1 MSLEDDLC
9 RKFRFRVKWNG
20 RYVAGFPE
28 VSPLP
33 VNIVHASQRESGGPP
48 PAIGPEGQCTPYFI
62 NLERGVAVD
71 LGFAQWLAMVR
82 SFGPATGKG
91 SLLPEYKRPFTIE
104 ACNENGTVEY
114 SYHLSNCWVDEYRAF
129 PDPDP
134 ASVAV
139 AVEHLRL
146 GYDDWKR
153 EPHEEQR
160 GL

>member
-28 VSPLP
+28 ASPLP
-33 VNIVHASQRESGGPP
+33 VDMRRAGQRQSGGPP

-62 NLERGVAVD
+62 NLDRSIAVD
-71 LGFAQWLAMVR
+71 LGFAQWIAMVR

-104 ACNENGTVEY
+104 ACDENGDVEY
-114 SYHLSNCWVDEYRAF
+114 SYYLSNCWVDEYRAF
-129 PDPDP
+129 PDPD
-134 ASVAV
+134 AGSREVAI
-139 AVEHLRL
+139 EHLRL
-146 GYDDWKR
+146 GYDDWSR
-153 EPHEEQR
+153 EPLE
-160 GL
+160 GK